1 MKLIY
6 LLINQRQIE
15 ISYKKNLQII
25 DFIIN
30 LTNKSYLSLYVF
42 LLTASVA

>member
-42 LLTASVA
+42 CLTSSVA